1 MVEYP
6 PADEHL
12 VARRHEPPAALPT
25 KDNTPPE
32 DISIFGRTNFSSGF
46 AAKRYVFGFKRADR
60 LRHVYLIGKSGAG
73 KTKLMEQLV
82 RSDVFF
88 GHGACVMDPSG
99 DLVQSLLDF
108 IPEERAEDVVV
119 IDPTDRDCPVT
130 MNPLGGLAAEE
141 RMPMTNE
148 LIEIVKKQFA
158 WVWSPRVEQ
167 VLRMAILAVMDV
179 PGGNLRSIALMLG
192 EATEREK
199 VIPQI
204 KDEIVR
210 HFWQVEFLKRTTG
223 YEAAVIGPLLNK
235 FSQILADPL
244 TRHIFSQE
252 TNKIDFYQLMQERRI
267 VLVNLAKRTLG
278 DEVSAFLGSVLLA
291 RLKISAM
298 RRMSLPEHMRYPFYL
313 YVDEFQS
320 VATKTFENLLT
331 EGRRLGIPVTLANQS
346 LWKIDDSLRVALFGN
361 IGTLCSFQISADDAK
376 IIQDEMTPIF
386 EVRDLINLAER
397 EVYVKMTIDGKRYDP
412 FSAEVLAVTEPK
424 HPSYAPHILEHSRAR
439 YCASRASVESRIAS
453 PATIGSQT

>member
-1 MVEYP
+1 MVDYP
-6 PADEHL
+6 SPEEHL

-25 KDNTPPE
+25 KDGTPAE

-46 AAKRYVFGFKRADR
+46 AAKRYVFGIKRADR
-60 LRHVYLIGKSGAG
+60 LRHIYLIGKSGAG
-73 KTKLMEQLV
+73 KSKLMEQLI

-88 GHGACVMDPSG
+88 GHGVCVIDPSG
-99 DLVQSLLDF
+99 DLVHSVMDF
-108 IPEERAEDVVV
+108 VPEDRVQDVVV

-130 MNPLGGLAAEE
+130 MNPIGGLTAEE

-167 VLRMAILAVMDV
+167 VLRMATLAVLDL
-179 PGGNLRSIALMLG
+179 PGGNLRRIAMMLG
-192 EATEREK
+192 ETSERERI
-199 VIPQI
+199 VPQI

-210 HFWQVEFLKRTTG
+210 HFWQVEFPKRTTG

-235 FSQILADPL
+235 FSQLLADPL

-267 VLVNLAKRTLG
+267 VLVNLAKRNLG
-278 DEVSAFLGSVLLA
+278 DDVSAFLGAVLMA

-320 VATKTFENLLT
+320 VATKTFENLLM
-331 EGRRLGIPVTLANQS
+331 EGRRLGIAVTLANQS
-346 LWKIDDSLRVALFGN
+346 LWKLDDTLRVAIFGN
-361 IGTLCSFQISADDAK
+361 IGTLVSFQISADDAK

-397 EVYVKMTIDGKRYDP
+397 EIYVKMTIDGRRYDP
-412 FSAEVLAVTEPK
+412 FSADVLAVTEPK
-424 HPSYAPHILEHSRAR
+424 HPSYAKKILEHSRAR
-439 YCASRASVESRIAS
+439 YCASRSDVEQTIREA
-453 PATIGSQT
+453 PAAVTP